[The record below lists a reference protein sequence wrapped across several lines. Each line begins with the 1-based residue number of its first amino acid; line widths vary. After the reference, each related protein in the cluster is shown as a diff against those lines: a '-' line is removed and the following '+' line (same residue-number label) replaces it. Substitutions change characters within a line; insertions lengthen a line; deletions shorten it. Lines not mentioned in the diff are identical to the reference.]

1 MNNLSDASSNIV
13 SVLGFKLASKPA
25 DPEHPYGHG
34 RYEYLS
40 GLVVAA
46 LVLLIGV
53 ELVKSSVERV
63 IHPEPVEFSLALVAV
78 LVLSMVVKLWM
89 ATLNQ
94 KLGDRIE
101 SETLHATAQDSKND
115 VLATGAVLACAI
127 VSQVTHI
134 NLDAWVG
141 LAVGAYIG
149 WSGFE
154 LIQDTVSPLLGQTPD
169 PKLVKHIRDKI
180 MSYPGVLGVH
190 DLMVHDYGP
199 GRKFASAHA
208 EMAAEASPLESHD
221 TLDNIEQAFRNE
233 DGMIVTLHY
242 DPIVTDD
249 PKVASMR
256 LRINAMAQQIDNRL
270 SIHDLRCVP
279 GPTHTNVIFDCV
291 RPSDLQ
297 MSAEDVKHALAQRR
311 IGISQVDCQD
321 YDRRRLRR
329 PYPRVGRA
337 GKASYAEGESM
348 KRLYLLRHGQTEFN
362 VKKLVQ
368 GRCDSPLT
376 GLGRQQARVAAACSK
391 PTTSFPTKWSLR
403 LGPSHGHSSARCYRT
418 PRSGR
423 RCRALRR
430 IIERCYG
437 TFEEV
442 PTMPSPPTSGIRART
457 WSPSEEKEAARCKS
471 AWWTPSPI
479 SWAPMVS
486 KPS

>member
-13 SVLGFKLASKPA
+13 SVLGFKLAGKPA

-53 ELVKSSVERV
+53 ELVKSSVERI

-78 LVLSMVVKLWM
+78 LVLSMIVKLWM
-89 ATLNQ
+89 AALNQ

-154 LIQDTVSPLLGQTPD
+154 LIQDTVSPLLGQAPD

-208 EMAAEASPLESHD
+208 RWQPRPARWKVTTRSITSSSRLG
-221 TLDNIEQAFRNE
+221 RR
-233 DGMIVTLHY
+233 GMIVTLHY

-256 LRINAMAQQIDNRL
+256 LRINAMAQEIDSRL

-291 RPSDLQ
+291 RPSDLA
-297 MSAEDVKHALAQRR
+297 MSAEDLKRALAKRVESEYPKSVAKITIDEDYVAIPTSR
-311 IGISQVDCQD
+311 AVPAKQVIQK
-321 YDRRRLRR
+321 
-329 PYPRVGRA
+329 GRA
-337 GKASYAEGESM
+337 
-348 KRLYLLRHGQTEFN
+348 
-362 VKKLVQ
+362 
-368 GRCDSPLT
+368 
-376 GLGRQQARVAAACSK
+376 
-391 PTTSFPTKWSLR
+391 
-403 LGPSHGHSSARCYRT
+403 
-418 PRSGR
+418 
-423 RCRALRR
+423 
-430 IIERCYG
+430 
-437 TFEEV
+437 
-442 PTMPSPPTSGIRART
+442 
-457 WSPSEEKEAARCKS
+457 
-471 AWWTPSPI
+471 
-479 SWAPMVS
+479 
-486 KPS
+486 

>member
-1 MNNLSDASSNIV
+1 MVEWIVKRAQATVRAWHVDGRCVYSRQCGTMCCEGHNWRGFGIGFDRGGCMNNLSDASSNIV

-53 ELVKSSVERV
+53 ELVKSSVERI

-78 LVLSMVVKLWM
+78 LALSMAVKLWM
-89 ATLNQ
+89 AALNQ

-208 EMAAEASPLESHD
+208 EMAAEASPLEKP
-221 TLDNIEQAFRNE
+221 R
-233 DGMIVTLHY
+233 
-242 DPIVTDD
+242 
-249 PKVASMR
+249 
-256 LRINAMAQQIDNRL
+256 
-270 SIHDLRCVP
+270 
-279 GPTHTNVIFDCV
+279 
-291 RPSDLQ
+291 
-297 MSAEDVKHALAQRR
+297 HA
-311 IGISQVDCQD
+311 
-321 YDRRRLRR
+321 
-329 PYPRVGRA
+329 
-337 GKASYAEGESM
+337 
-348 KRLYLLRHGQTEFN
+348 
-362 VKKLVQ
+362 
-368 GRCDSPLT
+368 
-376 GLGRQQARVAAACSK
+376 RQ
-391 PTTSFPTKWSLR
+391 
-403 LGPSHGHSSARCYRT
+403 Y
-418 PRSGR
+418 
-423 RCRALRR
+423 
-430 IIERCYG
+430 
-437 TFEEV
+437 
-442 PTMPSPPTSGIRART
+442 
-457 WSPSEEKEAARCKS
+457 
-471 AWWTPSPI
+471 
-479 SWAPMVS
+479 
-486 KPS
+486 

>member
-1 MNNLSDASSNIV
+1 M
-13 SVLGFKLASKPA
+13 
-25 DPEHPYGHG
+25 
-34 RYEYLS
+34 
-40 GLVVAA
+40 AA

-53 ELVKSSVERV
+53 ELMKSSVERI

-89 ATLNQ
+89 AALNQ

-154 LIQDTVSPLLGQTPD
+154 LIQDTVSPLLGQSPD

-256 LRINAMAQQIDNRL
+256 LRINAMAQEIDSRL

-291 RPSDLQ
+291 RPSDLA
-297 MSAEDVKHALAQRR
+297 MSAEDLKRALAKRVESEYPKSVAK
-311 IGISQVDCQD
+311 ITIDED
-321 YDRRRLRR
+321 Y
-329 PYPRVGRA
+329 VGHTH
-337 GKASYAEGESM
+337 E
-348 KRLYLLRHGQTEFN
+348 
-362 VKKLVQ
+362 
-368 GRCDSPLT
+368 
-376 GLGRQQARVAAACSK
+376 
-391 PTTSFPTKWSLR
+391 
-403 LGPSHGHSSARCYRT
+403 
-418 PRSGR
+418 
-423 RCRALRR
+423 
-430 IIERCYG
+430 
-437 TFEEV
+437 
-442 PTMPSPPTSGIRART
+442 
-457 WSPSEEKEAARCKS
+457 
-471 AWWTPSPI
+471 
-479 SWAPMVS
+479 
-486 KPS
+486 